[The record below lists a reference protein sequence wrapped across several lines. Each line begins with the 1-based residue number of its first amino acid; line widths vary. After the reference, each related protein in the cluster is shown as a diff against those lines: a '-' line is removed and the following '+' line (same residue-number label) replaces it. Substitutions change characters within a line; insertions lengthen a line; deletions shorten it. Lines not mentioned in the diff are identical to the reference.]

1 MTSWGFIKDIVITLG
16 IEGRI
21 EVDQI
26 NGVIGKVV
34 PIPENVKVIA
44 VVQRVWMEWHCAPL
58 LRSDSRFHG
67 VEFLYDR

>member
-44 VVQRVWMEWHCAPL
+44 VVQRVWTKGH
-58 LRSDSRFHG
+58 
-67 VEFLYDR
+67 